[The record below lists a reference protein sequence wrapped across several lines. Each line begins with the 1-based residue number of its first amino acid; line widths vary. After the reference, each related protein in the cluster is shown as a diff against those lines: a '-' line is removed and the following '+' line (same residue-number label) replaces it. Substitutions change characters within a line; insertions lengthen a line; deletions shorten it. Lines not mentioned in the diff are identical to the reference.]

1 MGRVS
6 APGGRVR
13 PPLLPCLRAGRI
25 EAGVDEAGRG
35 PLAGPVVA
43 AAVILPPGIEA
54 DALPGLDD
62 SKRMTAARREAL
74 APKIKEAA
82 LAWAVA
88 EVSAEEIDRL
98 NILRASILAMHRA
111 LRKLA
116 PAPRFIV
123 VDGNRFRP
131 FYADFEEE
139 DVDAA
144 ELRLHDEASLVGH
157 SCVVGGD
164 GKYMSVAAASVL
176 AKTRRDEIMAGLD
189 AQYPGY
195 GWARNMGYP
204 TREHYEAL
212 RRLGPTP
219 LHRMTFNLKLP
230 SGGAR

>member
-1 MGRVS
+1 MERRKH
-6 APGGRVR
+6 AP
-13 PPLLPCLRAGRI
+13 LAACLQTGRI
-25 EAGVDEAGRG
+25 EAGTDEAGRG

-43 AAVILPPGIEA
+43 AAVILPPNIEA
-54 DALPGLDD
+54 DDLPGLDD
-62 SKRMTAARREAL
+62 SKRLTAARREAL
-74 APKIKEAA
+74 VPNIKEAA

-98 NILRASILAMHRA
+98 NILNASILAMHRA
-111 LRKLA
+111 LRKLN
-116 PAPRFIV
+116 PAPQFIV

-131 FYADFEEE
+131 FYTDFEEE
-139 DVDAA
+139 DEAT
-144 ELRLHDEASLVGH
+144 ELRLHDEASLIGH
-157 SCVVGGD
+157 RCVVGGD
-164 GKYMSVAAASVL
+164 GKFMSVAAASVL
-176 AKTRRDEIMAGLD
+176 AKTRRDEIMTRLD

-230 SGGAR
+230 SGATP